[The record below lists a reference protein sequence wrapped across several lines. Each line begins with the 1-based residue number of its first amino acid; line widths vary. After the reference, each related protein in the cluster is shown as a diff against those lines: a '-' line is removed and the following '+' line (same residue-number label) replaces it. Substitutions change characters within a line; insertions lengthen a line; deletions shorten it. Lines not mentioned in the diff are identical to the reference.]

1 MKGLSY
7 LLGLFVLG
15 SAFAGCAEDDIT
27 PNPLEKDYF
36 LEPEGASGFELQ
48 LQREFFEQE
57 GSYVLFNDTLSSEY
71 LGDNANGEPVYFYQT
86 LNLGYRLVSSS
97 DGSSQEHFSFDY
109 FTTDDEKQAAVDFL
123 SENILP
129 SLGASMR
136 PYSFLLVNGMEYYEP
151 YYGDLALVAD
161 AVVYSGWNC
170 TVIAMQG
177 VDNMSVAEQ
186 EAFRL
191 NLLQSMANNKMQLL
205 DESVFDEFYAFCESY
220 YSTYFMNEEAEAF
233 CQQYPT
239 QHDVGFLSTYAY
251 GWNGFLWIANFKA
264 KEYDLEDYTNAVF
277 SIPEDEFMTTYADYP
292 IVQEKYRILKGIIED
307 LGIIF

>member
-1 MKGLSY
+1 MKGLLY
-7 LLGLFVLG
+7 TLGLFVLA
-15 SAFAGCAEDDIT
+15 SAFTGCAEDDIT

-36 LEPEGASGFELQ
+36 LEPEGASEFELQ
-48 LQREFFEQE
+48 LQREFFERE

-71 LGDNANGEPVYFYQT
+71 LGDNAEGEPVYFYKT

-109 FTTDDEKQAAVDFL
+109 FTTDAEKQAAVDFL

-129 SLGASMR
+129 SLGEAMR
-136 PYSFLLVNGMEYYEP
+136 PYSFLLVNGLEYYEP
-151 YYGDLALVAD
+151 YSGDLMLVDD

-177 VDNMSVAEQ
+177 VDDMSEAEQ
-186 EAFRL
+186 ETYRL
-191 NLLQSMANNKMQLL
+191 DLLRSMADNKMQGL
-205 DESVFDEFYAFCESY
+205 DESVYDEFYAFCEPY
-220 YSTYFMNEEAEAF
+220 YGTYFMYEEAETF

-239 QHDVGFLSTYAY
+239 QYDIGFLSTYGY
-251 GWNGFLWIANFKA
+251 GWNGSLWIVNFKA

-277 SIPEDEFMTTYADYP
+277 SVPEDEFMATYADYP